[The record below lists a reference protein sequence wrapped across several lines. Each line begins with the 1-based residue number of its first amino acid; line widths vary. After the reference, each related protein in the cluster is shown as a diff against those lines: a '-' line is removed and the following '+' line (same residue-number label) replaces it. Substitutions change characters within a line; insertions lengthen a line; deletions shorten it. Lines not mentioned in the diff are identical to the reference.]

1 MLQKGVKTLHTFAD
15 KKLLMLKP
23 DDIIPNNN
31 QPRKNFDTYELQSLA
46 DSIAANGIIQPL
58 TVRKA
63 ESGKYSLIAGE
74 RRLRAAKMAGLR
86 RIPCVLHRT
95 SDLVASLYAITE
107 NMQRS
112 DLNFFEEALA
122 IQTLIT
128 EFRLTQSE
136 AAVQL
141 GMANST
147 VSNKLRLLKLSNNIQ
162 ARLISSGLTERHARA
177 LLRLPSEQREDV
189 LDKIIAGGLNL
200 MQTEA
205 LIESILNPQIPKQK
219 TEEEQKAPIRKAA
232 IGDIKLFS
240 NSLSKLLGT
249 MQNAGIAANS
259 RKRETENYIE
269 YKVRIFKT
277 QPQATQLKIC

>member
-1 MLQKGVKTLHTFAD
+1 MHTFAD

-23 DDIIPNNN
+23 DDIVPNAN
-31 QPRKNFDTYELQSLA
+31 QPRKCFDTYELQSLA

-58 TVRKA
+58 TVRKTDG
-63 ESGKYSLIAGE
+63 GKYLLIAGE

-95 SDLVASLYAITE
+95 SDLVAAIYSITE

-112 DLNFFEEALA
+112 DLNCFEEAEA

-136 AAVQL
+136 IAVQL

-147 VSNKLRLLKLSNNIQ
+147 VSNKLRLLKLSPETRE
-162 ARLISSGLTERHARA
+162 RLTAANLTERHARA
-177 LLRLPSEQREDV
+177 LLRLPAEQRQNT
-189 LDKIIAGGLNL
+189 LDKIIAEGLSL
-200 MQTEA
+200 AQSEE
-205 LIESILNPQIPKQK
+205 LIEHILNPFEDS
-219 TEEEQKAPIRKAA
+219 TETNTNPEPIKPIRKAA

-240 NSLSKLLGT
+240 NSLSKLLCT
-249 MQNAGIAANS
+249 MQNAGITAKS
-259 RKRETENYIE
+259 RKSENEKYIE
-269 YKVRIFKT
+269 YKVRIFKNP
-277 QPQATQLKIC
+277 PQYDQLKIC

>member
-1 MLQKGVKTLHTFAD
+1 MHTFAD

-23 DDIIPNNN
+23 DDIIPNEN
-31 QPRKNFDTYELQSLA
+31 QPRKVFDTYELQSLA

-58 TVRKA
+58 TVRKT
-63 ESGKYSLIAGE
+63 EGGKYSLIAGE

-112 DLNFFEEALA
+112 DLNCFEEAIA
-122 IQTLIT
+122 IQTLIND
-128 EFRLTQSE
+128 FRLTQAE

-147 VSNKLRLLKLSNNIQ
+147 VSNKLRLLKLSSEIQ
-162 ARLISSGLTERHARA
+162 DRILSANLTERHARA
-177 LLRLPSEQREDV
+177 LLRLSPEQRDNA
-189 LDKIIAGGLNL
+189 LDKIIADGLNL
-200 MQTEA
+200 SQTEE
-205 LIESILNPQIPKQK
+205 LIENILNPVVDETP
-219 TEEEQKAPIRKAA
+219 EEPAVKPVRKAV

-240 NSLSKLLGT
+240 NSLSKLLCT
-249 MQNAGIAANS
+249 MQNAGITANS
-259 RKRETENYIE
+259 RKSETEKYIE
-269 YKVRIFKT
+269 YKVRIFKNP
-277 QPQATQLKIC
+277 PQYDQLKIC